1 MKIERLAARS
11 ILDSRGYPTVEA
23 TVTTAAGSVTAAV
36 PSGTSTGEH
45 EAKELRDGDGRW
57 GGQGVS
63 KAVSHVNAEL
73 AKAVVGPEL
82 ADQAALDDLL
92 KQTDNTPDK
101 SRLGANAL
109 LAVSL
114 AGLKAAAL
122 EAGKPAYVYLA
133 EAAGRSEPV
142 RLPLPLLN
150 VINGGA
156 HADNALS
163 IQEFMLVPHG
173 FETFAEALRATTE
186 TFHTLHELLKGRG
199 LATGVG
205 QEGGF
210 APELASHTEV
220 LDLLVN
226 AIDKAGYRAGEQISL
241 ALDVAASEFREED
254 HYVFEGHGLSA
265 DQLVAQYASLVEG
278 YPLVS
283 IEDPLGEDD
292 DGGWQRAAE
301 RIGSDVQVVGDDR
314 TVTDAGRIDQYAD
327 QLGAVIL
334 KPNQIGTVTETLA
347 AVTACEKNG
356 LQAIISHRSGET
368 ADDIIADLA
377 VGWGT
382 PQIKA
387 GAPSRGERVA
397 KYNRL
402 LGIERDLGGSAIF
415 AGRGALKGGA

>member
-1 MKIERLAARS
+1 MKVERLSARS

-23 TVTTAAGSVTAAV
+23 TMTTDTGAVTAAV

-45 EAKELRDGDGRW
+45 EAKELRDGDDRW
-57 GGQGVS
+57 NGKGVT
-63 KAVSHVNAEL
+63 KAVSHINAEL
-73 AKAVVGPEL
+73 AKAIVGADL
-82 ADQAALDDLL
+82 KDQAALDELL
-92 KQTDNTPDK
+92 IKTDNSPDK
-101 SRLGANAL
+101 SRLGANAV

-114 AGLKAAAL
+114 AGAKAFAQATGQPLYLHLAAS
-122 EAGKPAYVYLA
+122 
-133 EAAGRSEPV
+133 AGRSEPV
-142 RLPLPLLN
+142 QLPLPLLN

-156 HADNALS
+156 HADNSLS

-173 FETFAEALRATTE
+173 FETFSEALRAATE
-186 TFHTLHELLKGRG
+186 TFHALHELLKGRG

-210 APELASHTEV
+210 APDLTSHTET
-220 LDLLVN
+220 LDLLVS
-226 AIDKAGYRAGEQISL
+226 AIEKAGYQPSEQISL
-241 ALDVAASEFREED
+241 ALDVAASEFIKDD

-265 DQLVAQYASLVEG
+265 DQLVAQYASLIDSH
-278 YPLVS
+278 PLVS

-292 DGGWQRAAE
+292 AAGWQRAAE
-301 RIGSDVQVVGDDR
+301 RLGSSVQLVGDDL
-314 TVTDAGRIDQYAD
+314 TVTDAARINQNAP

-347 AVTACEKNG
+347 AVQACEANDLKP
-356 LQAIISHRSGET
+356 IISHRSGET
-368 ADDIIADLA
+368 WDDVIADLA

-402 LGIERDLGGSAIF
+402 SGIERALGGSATF
-415 AGRGALKGGA
+415 AGRKALHGAS